1 MNIYAIIKK
10 YTLSEFAD
18 NTYWGKFNLLTGLPL
33 SHEQFLK
40 LINFYST
47 MDSYRNR
54 IINILSFADGHGYKF
69 VSTANSLTVYSYF
82 AVLDPTATLPI
93 IRSGDDYNDYI
104 VAKDALFAELGWT
117 EHEEHITAIETTF
130 DKDTV
135 QFSNMPTTFEEISQL
150 YETSQP
156 LETFL
161 GN

>member
-18 NTYWGKFNLLTGLPL
+18 STYWGKFNLLTGLPL

-47 MDSYRNR
+47 IDSYRNQVV
-54 IINILSFADGHGYKF
+54 NTLSFADGHGYKF
-69 VSTANSLTVYSYF
+69 ISDPGSLTAYSYF
-82 AVLDPTATLPI
+82 AVIDPTFTLPI
-93 IRSGDDYNDYI
+93 IKSGEDYNNFVIARDI
-104 VAKDALFAELGWT
+104 LFEELGWSSY
-117 EHEEHITAIETTF
+117 EERVAVVETTF
-130 DKDTV
+130 NKDTV
-135 QFSNMPTTFEEISQL
+135 QFSNMPNTYEEISQL
-150 YETSQP
+150 YETSQS